1 MVEVELP
8 TSEYNVAG
16 IGTVGGDFK
25 LGEWLV
31 CPTLNQI
38 GSNGSSMRV
47 EPKAMQVLVY
57 LAEHPGV
64 VSKEQLI
71 TSVWPEVFVSEDVLP
86 GCISVLR
93 KAFNDNAR
101 RPTVIETIHK
111 SGYRLLLPVER
122 TSVVGQIESGTTRH
136 SDKSKFGRRLTFLA
150 VVTGTIAL
158 LLAAFVWSPLRRRYD
173 SVAVL
178 PFGNAT
184 SDTEYLSD
192 GIAEQVVDD
201 LSQLN
206 AVRVMAW
213 TTVSRYRQ
221 PQTDVREI
229 GRALGVKAVLMG
241 RIVRDG
247 DRVALQTE
255 LVDVS
260 NGSQLWGQRYDQRL
274 ADISSLQQHLSRDIA
289 NSLRIRLTGDEQH
302 KIQHHYQPSP
312 TAYELYLRGRFL
324 WGKRTKE
331 GLEQAIRY
339 FQQASDTDPNYA
351 LAYAGLA
358 DCYNLLDDWG
368 KTAPRDSFPKARVAA
383 EKAIALDDSLAEA
396 HVSLAMV
403 RVSYDWDW
411 VGAEE
416 EFRRAIALNPSYAT
430 AHQWY
435 GESLASW
442 GRFAEAETEVKRA
455 QELDP
460 LSPIVNMAV
469 AEVYAWERRDDE
481 AIALYKRVLELDSS
495 FAGAYGNLAAS
506 YQRKGMYAEAVKAM
520 AKDQTLNGDPEFAA
534 ALERA
539 YAKSGFRAV
548 IHEELKNAL
557 AEQGKRYVNPVG
569 VADAYAELGDVAHAL
584 EWLQKGYEAHTSGMQ
599 YLAIQRGF
607 DGMRS
612 DPGFRYWLN
621 VLNLPEL
628 TDARTKP

>member
-1 MVEVELP
+1 
-8 TSEYNVAG
+8 
-16 IGTVGGDFK
+16 
-25 LGEWLV
+25 
-31 CPTLNQI
+31 
-38 GSNGSSMRV
+38 
-47 EPKAMQVLVY
+47 
-57 LAEHPGV
+57 
-64 VSKEQLI
+64 
-71 TSVWPEVFVSEDVLP
+71 
-86 GCISVLR
+86 
-93 KAFNDNAR
+93 
-101 RPTVIETIHK
+101 
-111 SGYRLLLPVER
+111 
-122 TSVVGQIESGTTRH
+122 
-136 SDKSKFGRRLTFLA
+136 
-150 VVTGTIAL
+150 
-158 LLAAFVWSPLRRRYD
+158 
-173 SVAVL
+173 
-178 PFGNAT
+178 
-184 SDTEYLSD
+184 
-192 GIAEQVVDD
+192 
-201 LSQLN
+201 
-206 AVRVMAW
+206 
-213 TTVSRYRQ
+213 
-221 PQTDVREI
+221 
-229 GRALGVKAVLMG
+229 
-241 RIVRDG
+241 
-247 DRVALQTE
+247 
-255 LVDVS
+255 VS

-289 NSLRIRLTGDEQH
+289 DSLRIRLTGDEQH

-339 FQQASDTDPNYA
+339 FQQAGDTDPNYA

-368 KTAPRDSFPKARVAA
+368 KTAPRDSFPQARVAA

-469 AEVYAWERRDDE
+469 AEVYAWEHRDDE
-481 AIALYKRVLELDSS
+481 AIAQYKRVLELDPS
-495 FAGAYGNLAAS
+495 FSGAYGNLAAS

-520 AKDQTLNGDPEFAA
+520 AKDQTLNGELEFAA

-539 YAKSGFRAV
+539 YAKSGFREV

-557 AEQGKRYVNPVG
+557 AEQNKRYVNPVG
-569 VADAYAELGDVAHAL
+569 VADVYAELGDVAHAL
-584 EWLQKGYEAHTSGMQ
+584 EWLQKGYEAHASGMQ

-628 TDARTKP
+628 TAARTKP